1 LYCFIKGVSLLFS
14 VVFFATGIIQKLK
27 IAVFDAAL
35 EPTFPQFCSIFEPSM
50 SEKSTKKLKLWELDR
65 LDEAQF
71 KAQPKFPIVVVLDS
85 IRSLNNIGA
94 FFRTADAF
102 NIEHIVLCGITAQ
115 PPHREI
121 HKTALGAT
129 ETVQWSYE
137 ADLMTA
143 LEKQRKKGYQIGVV
157 EQAVQTTLLQD
168 IHTIEAK
175 GFALVFGNE
184 VDGVDQR
191 ALDVA
196 DHIIEIPQFGTKHSL
211 NVSVCAGIVMWEFVK
226 RYI

>member
-1 LYCFIKGVSLLFS
+1 
-14 VVFFATGIIQKLK
+14 
-27 IAVFDAAL
+27 
-35 EPTFPQFCSIFEPSM
+35 M
-50 SEKSTKKLKLWELDR
+50 SENSTKKLKLWELER

-71 KAQPKFPIVVVLDS
+71 KAQPKFPIIVILDS

-102 NIEHIVLCGITAQ
+102 NIEEIILCGITAQ

-129 ETVQWSYE
+129 DTVKWSYE

-143 LEKQRKKGYQIGVV
+143 LERVRTKGYHVGVV

-168 IHTIEAK
+168 INALNAP

-184 VDGVDQR
+184 VDGVDQK

-211 NVSVCAGIVMWEFVK
+211 NVSVCAGIVLWEFVK

>member
-1 LYCFIKGVSLLFS
+1 MDEKG
-14 VVFFATGIIQKLK
+14 
-27 IAVFDAAL
+27 
-35 EPTFPQFCSIFEPSM
+35 
-50 SEKSTKKLKLWELDR
+50 TKKLKLWELDR
-65 LDEAQF
+65 LNEAEF
-71 KAQPKFPIVVVLDS
+71 KAQTKFPIVVILDS

-102 NIEHIVLCGITAQ
+102 NIEEIILCGITAQ
-115 PPHREI
+115 PPHKEI

-129 ETVQWSYE
+129 ETVKWHYE
-137 ADLMTA
+137 SNLLSAI
-143 LEKQRKKGYQIGVV
+143 EKQRSKGYQIGVV
-157 EQAVQTTLLQD
+157 EQAVKTTLLQNVQQL
-168 IHTIEAK
+168 EAP

-184 VDGVDQR
+184 VDGVAQA

>member
-1 LYCFIKGVSLLFS
+1 
-14 VVFFATGIIQKLK
+14 
-27 IAVFDAAL
+27 
-35 EPTFPQFCSIFEPSM
+35 M
-50 SEKSTKKLKLWELDR
+50 SETTNKKLKLWELDR
-65 LDEAQF
+65 VDNATY
-71 KAQPKFPIVVVLDS
+71 KAQAKFPIVVVLDS

-102 NIEHIVLCGITAQ
+102 NIDRIVLCGITAQ
-115 PPHREI
+115 PPHRDI

-129 ETVQWSYE
+129 QTVVWSYE
-137 ADLMTA
+137 KSLLQA
-143 LEKQRKKGYQIGVV
+143 LDKLRKEGFVICAV
-157 EQAVQTTLLQD
+157 EQAAKTTYLQD
-168 IHTIEAK
+168 IDQLEAK

-184 VDGVDQR
+184 VDGVAQEAVD
-191 ALDVA
+191 LA